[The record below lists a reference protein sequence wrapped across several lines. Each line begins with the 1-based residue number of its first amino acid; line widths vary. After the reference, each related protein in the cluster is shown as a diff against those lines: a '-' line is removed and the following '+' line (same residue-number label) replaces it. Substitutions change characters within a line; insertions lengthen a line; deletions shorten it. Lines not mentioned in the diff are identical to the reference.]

1 MMFTLLLIS
10 IAGGT
15 GAFLRYTIGEIL
27 AKRFNWPRYFTVIT
41 FVNIIGSTCLGIA
54 VGSSLNEMLE
64 FFIIYF
70 LGGFTTFSTFSVEA
84 LQCFKDG
91 HAWRGLL
98 YIALTVTGSVVGFWL
113 GIHLIL

>member
-1 MMFTLLLIS
+1 MMFTFLLIS
-10 IAGGT
+10 IGGGT

-27 AKRFNWPRYFTVIT
+27 AKRFNWPRFFTVIT
-41 FVNIIGSTCLGIA
+41 FVNIVGSMCLGIA
-54 VGSSLNEMLE
+54 VGSSFNEMLE
-64 FFIIYF
+64 SFIIYF

-98 YIALTVTGSVVGFWL
+98 YITLTIIGSGVGYWL
-113 GIHLIL
+113 GINLIL